1 MWFSIYH
8 KESRYARGARAAV
21 DAGRLHSQIDLISMQ
36 IRSTRRSRCLEGPVS
51 ATDRPKGLNPSRFHT
66 LQARNERGS
75 GPAADTAAERD
86 PLVTGRFPQ
95 VAHPPSRLT
104 G

>member
-1 MWFSIYH
+1 MQGV
-8 KESRYARGARAAV
+8 RGPRF

-75 GPAADTAAERD
+75 GPAADSAAERD
-86 PLVTGRFPQ
+86 SLGALDDFRKWLIHQ
-95 VAHPPSRLT
+95 AA
-104 G
+104 